1 MVLFQR
7 PQLLDVF
14 NVRYIL
20 TTYPLSLAF
29 EELEK
34 QGMGKPLR
42 EASEYILDFLPRDM
56 RPGSG
61 AFLYKN
67 PFELDRARIVDRF
80 QVIEDFNTTLD
91 TMLMGE
97 WDPVTTVLLNQK
109 PKTLPETGGVSNVNL
124 LEYKPESIKIKV
136 DVSVPKLLVLAD
148 AYYPSG
154 WIAEVDGKPT
164 EIMRANGVFRAISI
178 PAGSHD
184 VTFTFNP
191 KLFYLGLY
199 ISLTTVIGLFI
210 WGVLWFV
217 GKRKRGM
224 VVKAA

>member
-1 MVLFQR
+1 
-7 PQLLDVF
+7 
-14 NVRYIL
+14 
-20 TTYPLSLAF
+20 
-29 EELEK
+29 
-34 QGMGKPLR
+34 
-42 EASEYILDFLPRDM
+42 
-56 RPGSG
+56 
-61 AFLYKN
+61 
-67 PFELDRARIVDRF
+67 
-80 QVIEDFNTTLD
+80 
-91 TMLMGE
+91 MLMGE